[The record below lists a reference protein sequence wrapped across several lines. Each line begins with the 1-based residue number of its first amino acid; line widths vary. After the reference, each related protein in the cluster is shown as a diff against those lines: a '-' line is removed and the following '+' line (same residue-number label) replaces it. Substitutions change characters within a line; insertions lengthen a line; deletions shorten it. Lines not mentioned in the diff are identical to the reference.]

1 MMEDYDVYFK
11 ANEMFESNSLKVR
24 MFDTDLDF
32 VSNSEGVID
41 KVGILVKAEDQ
52 VLAKKQAEKIAKK
65 INDCFAYL
73 YGNFVMSEPFEED
86 TIKLPN
92 GRQTVTT
99 RLTIKRL
106 IRSEFNLDK
115 FEKNVNKLRKNRKIR
130 LVSLYG
136 NKRRET
142 LNDKF
147 LTLYGI
153 LIEKFGD
160 HKKLNSF
167 LLSECVKQRKRRD
180 KKIKKLI
187 SKAWVVTVRDSIVY
201 DNYFVKEKEIDDL
214 DKIVKSI
221 TK

>member
-86 TIKLPN
+86 T
-92 GRQTVTT
+92 
-99 RLTIKRL
+99 
-106 IRSEFNLDK
+106 
-115 FEKNVNKLRKNRKIR
+115 
-130 LVSLYG
+130 
-136 NKRRET
+136 
-142 LNDKF
+142 
-147 LTLYGI
+147 
-153 LIEKFGD
+153 
-160 HKKLNSF
+160 
-167 LLSECVKQRKRRD
+167 
-180 KKIKKLI
+180 
-187 SKAWVVTVRDSIVY
+187 
-201 DNYFVKEKEIDDL
+201 
-214 DKIVKSI
+214 
-221 TK
+221 